1 MTCICTSMDMTSRY
15 PAEFERPLSGNWRR
29 TFSLLL
35 RRSFLRPQYHS
46 LWSSIC
52 HRDDMVNVSLHE
64 RLPLEISDQEINLRR
79 ALRASVGTLKLQ
91 PYAAIKLFLSCVE
104 EHQALRGA
112 LRVDRGTGKPRQSWA
127 STRDEKLPGENVPAF
142 DTSRPAS

>member
-29 TFSLLL
+29 TSSLLP
-35 RRSFLRPQYHS
+35 RRSFLRPQHHS

-79 ALRASVGTLKLQ
+79 ALRASVGTLRLQ
-91 PYAAIKLFLSCVE
+91 PYAAIKLLSCVKE
-104 EHQALRGA
+104 YQARRGA
-112 LRVDRGTGKPRQSWA
+112 LRVVRESQDGAGQAPGTRNCLARTFHPLDRKS
-127 STRDEKLPGENVPAF
+127 VV
-142 DTSRPAS
+142 